1 MPYTPRYVLLPREA
15 RRERLVR
22 SPFRYASDRLEHLG
36 RILIVEP
43 DPAAAEAVVGEC
55 ARLRRT
61 LLVQTCAE
69 ARRTLDGRPSFMAV
83 ILEHDLPDG
92 SGLQLLKACRAAYPR
107 LPVLM
112 LTATT
117 APEVINRCHALR
129 AEFVA
134 KPAHRRNVRAFL
146 QRGVAFERVPDSR
159 VAHVIEDLVHSY
171 HLSPRETD
179 VLAAAIGGIPRR
191 TVADQI
197 GTTENTIKSIVRS
210 LLRKCS
216 SENLEDV
223 VRTVWIQA
231 LAGSQ
236 SEDQARPPDSVPPS
250 KFSILPPPMG
260 AGR

>member
-1 MPYTPRYVLLPREA
+1 M
-15 RRERLVR
+15 
-22 SPFRYASDRLEHLG
+22 DHLG
-36 RILIVEP
+36 RILVVEP
-43 DPAAAEAVVGEC
+43 DPTAAQAVVGEC

-61 LLVQTCAE
+61 LLVNSSAE
-69 ARRTLDGRPSFMAV
+69 ARRSLRGGPTFMAV

-107 LPVLM
+107 MPVLM

-117 APEVINRCHALR
+117 TSEVINRCHTLR

-146 QRGVAFERVPDSR
+146 QRSVAFERVPDSR
-159 VAHVIEDLVHSY
+159 VAHVIEDLVQGY
-171 HLSPRETD
+171 QLSPRETD

-191 TVADQI
+191 AVADQI
-197 GTTENTIKSIVRS
+197 GTTENTIKSVVRS

-216 SENLEDV
+216 AENLEDV

-231 LAGSQ
+231 LAGSE
-236 SEDQARPPDSVPPS
+236 SEDQTLAPDSVPPS
-250 KFSILPPPMG
+250 QFTIPPPSV
-260 AGR
+260 ASEPK

>member
-1 MPYTPRYVLLPREA
+1 
-15 RRERLVR
+15 
-22 SPFRYASDRLEHLG
+22 
-36 RILIVEP
+36 
-43 DPAAAEAVVGEC
+43 
-55 ARLRRT
+55 
-61 LLVQTCAE
+61 
-69 ARRTLDGRPSFMAV
+69 MAV

-92 SGLQLLKACRAAYPR
+92 SGTHVLKACRTTYPR
-107 LPVLM
+107 MPVLM

-117 APEVINRCHALR
+117 TPEVINRCHALR

-146 QRGVAFERVPDSR
+146 QRAVAFERVPDSR
-159 VAHVIEDLVHSY
+159 VAHVIEDLVQSY
-171 HLSPRETD
+171 QLSPRETD

-197 GTTENTIKSIVRS
+197 GTTENTIKSVVRS
-210 LLRKCS
+210 LLHKCS

-236 SEDQARPPDSVPPS
+236 SEDQARAPDSVPPS
-250 KFSILPPPMG
+250 QFTIPPP
-260 AGR
+260 AGSSAT